1 MNFKG
6 DSYHEALSHRLRRLR
21 DKRQT
26 LGYLNG
32 KHAAVARFADTCD
45 ALNMVVVEDRQ
56 SGENRHFYCV
66 AISTKDA
73 VGLPARRALP
83 PQQKGVLFEQRI
95 NRA

>member
-1 MNFKG
+1 MKLYLIVCG
-6 DSYHEALSHRLRRLR
+6 ACVISGT
-21 DKRQT
+21 T

-45 ALNMVVVEDRQ
+45 ALNMVVFEDRQ

-66 AISTKDA
+66 AISTKDK
-73 VGLPARRALP
+73 VDLPARRALP

>member
-1 MNFKG
+1 MKLYLIVCG
-6 DSYHEALSHRLRRLR
+6 ACVISGT
-21 DKRQT
+21 T

-45 ALNMVVVEDRQ
+45 ALNMVVFEDRQ